1 MTILN
6 AVLVRYAKGYKAETD
21 AGSISSYG
29 RREGFLSLSSL
40 EEPDSAAQAGTSTL
54 SLYSQLQRTVTIG
67 IEPTSD
73 AETPYKGVWVRDAV
87 TAPGPDGSTPTSY
100 RVVAITCNVDDEGF
114 AKFVPE
120 LDTKADAF
128 ADRTRLWLKRVGDG
142 TLAGRSPK
150 AQLVRPL
157 DAQVLS
163 GKVEVVTPSTFS
175 QATVAVEGSARW
187 SPDKTVRIT
196 QVDATLD
203 TPGTSTTTVVVKR
216 NGSTVA
222 TLSLASGIYHQT
234 ALLTDVSLTAF
245 DWLTVET
252 TAAGT
257 GAKNLNVQMV
267 GGPGY

>member
-6 AVLVRYAKGYKAETD
+6 AVLVRYAKGYKSATD
-21 AGSISSYG
+21 ATSISSYG
-29 RREGFLSLSSL
+29 RKESFLSLSSL
-40 EEPDSAAQAGTSTL
+40 EEADSAQQAGEKTL
-54 SLYSQLQRTVTIG
+54 DLYAELQRTVTIA
-67 IEPTSD
+67 IEPLTD
-73 AETPYKGVWVRDAV
+73 ADCPYNGVFVRDAV
-87 TAPGPDGSTPTSY
+87 TAPNLSASPTTY
-100 RVVAITCNVDDEGF
+100 RVVSITAGIDDEGF
-114 AKFVPE
+114 ATFVPE

-128 ADRTRLWLKRVGDG
+128 ADRTKLWLKRVGDG

-157 DAQVLS
+157 DTQVLS
-163 GKVEVVTPSTFS
+163 GKVEVVTPSNFS
-175 QATVAVEGSARW
+175 QATVAVEASPRW

-203 TPGTSTTTVVVKR
+203 TPGTSTTTVVVKK
-216 NGSTVA
+216 NGSTVV
-222 TLSLASGIYHQT
+222 TLSLSSGIYHNT
-234 ALLTDVSLTAF
+234 ALPVDLSLTQF

-257 GAKNLNVQMV
+257 GAANLNVQMV

>member
-6 AVLVRYAKGYKAETD
+6 AVLVRYAKGYKSATD
-21 AGSISSYG
+21 ATSISSYG
-29 RREGFLSLSSL
+29 RKESFLSLSSL
-40 EEPDSAAQAGTSTL
+40 EEADSAQQSGEKTL
-54 SLYSQLQRTVTIG
+54 DLYAELQRTVTIA
-67 IEPTSD
+67 IEPLTD
-73 AETPYKGVWVRDAV
+73 ADCPYKGVFVRDAV
-87 TAPGPDGSTPTSY
+87 TAPNLSASPTTY
-100 RVVAITCNVDDEGF
+100 RVVSITAGIDDEGF
-114 AKFVPE
+114 AQFVPE

-157 DAQVLS
+157 DTQVLS

-203 TPGTSTTTVVVKR
+203 TPGSSTTTVVVKK
-216 NGSTVA
+216 NGSTVV
-222 TLSLASGIYHQT
+222 TLSLTSGIYHNT
-234 ALLTDVSLTAF
+234 ALPVDLSLTAF

-257 GAKNLNVQMV
+257 GAANLNVQMV

>member
-21 AGSISSYG
+21 ATSVAAYG

-40 EEPDSAAQAGTSTL
+40 EEPDSAAKAGEQTL
-54 SLYSQLQRTVTIG
+54 ALYAELQRTITLG
-67 IEPTSD
+67 IEPTTD

-87 TAPGPDGSTPTSY
+87 TAPGIDATPTSY
-100 RVVAITCNVDDEGF
+100 RVVGITATIDDEGF
-114 AKFVPE
+114 ARFVPE
-120 LDTKADAF
+120 LDTTADAF

-163 GKVEVVTPSTFS
+163 GKVEAVRPSNFS
-175 QATVAVEGSARW
+175 QATVAVETSPRW
-187 SPDKTVRIT
+187 SPDKTVRIC

-203 TPGTSTTTVVVKR
+203 TPGTSTTTVVVKK

-234 ALLTDVSLTAF
+234 ALLTDCSLTAF
-245 DWLTVET
+245 DWLTVGT

-257 GAKNLNVQMV
+257 GAANLNVQMV

>member
-6 AVLVRYAKGYKAETD
+6 AVLVRYAKGYKAASD
-21 AGSISSYG
+21 SASISSYG

-40 EEPDSAAQAGTSTL
+40 EEGDSAAQSGTRTL
-54 SLYSQLQRTVTIG
+54 ELYAQLQRTVTIG
-67 IEPTSD
+67 IEPLSD
-73 AETPYKGVWVRDAV
+73 TDCPYKGVFVRDAV
-87 TAPGPDGSTPTSY
+87 VAPGLDTTPTTY
-100 RVVAITCNVDDEGF
+100 RVVSITTNVDDEGF
-114 AKFVPE
+114 AQFVPE

-157 DAQVLS
+157 DTQVLS

-187 SPDKTVRIT
+187 SPDKTFRLT
-196 QVDATLD
+196 QIDATLD
-203 TPGTSTTTVVVKR
+203 TPGTSTTTIAVKK
-216 NGSTVA
+216 NGSTLV
-222 TLSLASGIYHQT
+222 TFSLSAGIYHQT
-234 ALLTDVSLTAF
+234 VLLFGPSFTPTDYM
-245 DWLTVET
+245 TVET

>member
-6 AVLVRYAKGYKAETD
+6 AVLVRYAKGYKSETD
-21 AGSISSYG
+21 SASISSYG

-40 EEPDSAAQAGTSTL
+40 EEGDSAAESGTKTL
-54 SLYSQLQRTVTIG
+54 ELYAQLQRTVTVG
-67 IEPTSD
+67 IEPISD
-73 AETPYKGVWVRDAV
+73 ADCPYKGVWLRDSV
-87 TAPGPDGSTPTSY
+87 TAPGLDLTPTSY
-100 RVVAITCNVDDEGF
+100 RVVGITANVDDEGF

-128 ADRTRLWLKRVGDG
+128 ADRTKLWLKRVGDG

-163 GKVEVVTPSTFS
+163 GKVEVVTPSNFS
-175 QATVAVEGSARW
+175 QATVAVEASPRW
-187 SPDKTVRIT
+187 SPDKTVRIC

-203 TPGTSTTTVVVKR
+203 TPGSSTTTVVVKK

-222 TLSLASGIYHQT
+222 TLTLNAGRYHQT
-234 ALLTDVSLTAF
+234 ALLTDVSLTQF
-245 DWLTVET
+245 DYLTVET

-267 GGPGY
+267 ACPGY

>member
-21 AGSISSYG
+21 ATSVASYG

-40 EEPDSAAQAGTSTL
+40 EEGDSAAKAGDQTL
-54 SLYSQLQRTVTIG
+54 SLYGQLQRSITLG
-67 IEPTSD
+67 IEPDLD
-73 AETPYKGVWVRDAV
+73 ADTPYKGVWVRDSV
-87 TAPGPDGSTPTSY
+87 TAPAIDATPTSY
-100 RVVAITCNVDDEGF
+100 RVVSITAGIDDEGF

-120 LDTKADAF
+120 LDTPGDAV

-150 AQLVRPL
+150 AQLVREL

-163 GKVEVVTPSTFS
+163 GKVEVVTPATFS

-203 TPGTSTTTVVVKR
+203 TPGTSTTTVVVKK

-222 TLSLASGIYHQT
+222 TLSLTSGKYHQT
-234 ALLTDVSLTAF
+234 ALLFDVSLTAF

>member
-6 AVLVRYAKGYKAETD
+6 AVLVRYAKGYKSATD
-21 AGSISSYG
+21 ATSISSYG
-29 RREGFLSLSSL
+29 RKESFLSLSSL
-40 EEPDSAAQAGTSTL
+40 EEADSAQQAGEKIL
-54 SLYSQLQRTVTIG
+54 DLYAELQNTVTIA
-67 IEPTSD
+67 IEPLTD
-73 AETPYKGVWVRDAV
+73 ADCPYKGVFVRDAV
-87 TAPGPDGSTPTSY
+87 TAPNLSASPTTY
-100 RVVAITCNVDDEGF
+100 RVVSITAGIDDEGF
-114 AKFVPE
+114 ATFVPE

-128 ADRTRLWLKRVGDG
+128 ADRTKLWLKRVGDG

-157 DAQVLS
+157 DTQVLS
-163 GKVEVVTPSTFS
+163 GKVEVVTPSNFS
-175 QATVAVEGSARW
+175 QATVAVEASPRW

-203 TPGTSTTTVVVKR
+203 TPGSSTTTVVVKK
-216 NGSTVA
+216 NGSTVV
-222 TLSLASGIYHQT
+222 TLSLASGIYHNT
-234 ALLTDVSLTAF
+234 ALPVDLSLTQF

-257 GAKNLNVQMV
+257 GAANLNVQMV

>member
-6 AVLVRYAKGYKAETD
+6 AVLVRYAKGYKSETD
-21 AGSISSYG
+21 AASISTYG
-29 RREGFLSLSSL
+29 RRESFLSLSSL
-40 EEPDSAAQAGTSTL
+40 EEGDSAAQSGTKTL
-54 SLYSQLQRTVTIG
+54 ELYSQLQRTVTIG
-67 IEPTSD
+67 IEPTED
-73 AETPYKGVWVRDAV
+73 ADTPYKGVWVRDSV
-87 TAPGPDGSTPTSY
+87 TAPGLDASPTSY
-100 RVVAITCNVDDEGF
+100 RVVGLTANIDDEGF

-128 ADRTRLWLKRVGDG
+128 MDRTRLWLKRVGDG

-157 DAQVLS
+157 DTQVLS
-163 GKVEVVTPSTFS
+163 GKLETVTPSTFS
-175 QATVAVEGSARW
+175 QATVAVEASARW

-203 TPGTSTTTVVVKR
+203 TPGSSTTTVVVKK

-222 TLSLASGIYHQT
+222 TLTLNSGRYHQT
-234 ALLTDVSLTAF
+234 ALLTDVSLTQF

-257 GAKNLNVQMV
+257 GAKNLSVQMV

>member
-6 AVLVRYAKGYKAETD
+6 AVLVRYAKGYKSATD
-21 AGSISSYG
+21 ATSISTYG
-29 RREGFLSLSSL
+29 RKESFLSLSSL
-40 EEPDSAAQAGTSTL
+40 EEPDSAQQSGEKTL
-54 SLYSQLQRTVTIG
+54 DLYAELQRTVTIA
-67 IEPTSD
+67 IEPLTD
-73 AETPYKGVWVRDAV
+73 ADCPYKGVFVRDAV
-87 TAPGPDGSTPTSY
+87 TAPSLSASPTTY
-100 RVVAITCNVDDEGF
+100 RVVSITAGIDDEGF
-114 AKFVPE
+114 AQFVPE

-157 DAQVLS
+157 DTQVLS

-203 TPGTSTTTVVVKR
+203 TPGSSTTTVVVKK
-216 NGSTVA
+216 NGSTVV
-222 TLSLASGIYHQT
+222 TLSLTSGIYHNT
-234 ALLTDVSLTAF
+234 ALPVDLSLTAF

-257 GAKNLNVQMV
+257 GAANLNVQMV

>member
-6 AVLVRYAKGYKAETD
+6 AVLVRYAKGYKAASD
-21 AGSISSYG
+21 ASSVSSYG

-40 EEPDSAAQAGTSTL
+40 EEPDSAAQSGTKTL
-54 SLYSQLQRTVTIG
+54 ELYAQLQRTVTIG
-67 IEPTSD
+67 IEPASD
-73 AETPYKGVWVRDAV
+73 ADCPYKGVWLRDAV
-87 TAPGPDGSTPTSY
+87 VAPGLDATPTTY
-100 RVVAITCNVDDEGF
+100 RVVGITANVDDEGF

-128 ADRTRLWLKRVGDG
+128 MDRTKLWLKRVGDG

-157 DAQVLS
+157 DTQVLS
-163 GKVEVVTPSTFS
+163 GKVEVVTPSNFS
-175 QATVAVEGSARW
+175 QATVAVEASPRW
-187 SPDKTVRIT
+187 QPEKTMRLC

-203 TPGTSTTTVVVKR
+203 TPGTSTTTVVVKK

-222 TLSLASGIYHQT
+222 TLTLNSGRYHQT
-234 ALLTDVSLTAF
+234 ALLTDVSLTST
-245 DWLTVET
+245 DYLTVET